1 VEVRGDVEATA
12 MATAKADLAAVA
24 ASEFADL
31 ERLWYAVDWPPGSR
45 VELIDGELVVSPT
58 GSVWHSE
65 AVYCLTVQLVKL
77 AERRNWVIHTNLTA
91 YIPPTK
97 ERLIP
102 DLMVAPRDAQPY
114 GECELFASEA
124 LLVAEVVSPWS
135 RRRDR
140 EVKPRAYAQAGVPLY
155 MLIDRFHHEPTVTL
169 FSQPSEDGYGE
180 RQVAA
185 AGEPLR
191 LPKPFGIALDT
202 ARLLG

>member
-1 VEVRGDVEATA
+1 

-31 ERLWYAVDWPPGSR
+31 ERLWYEMDWPPGSR

-58 GSVWHSE
+58 GSVWDSA
-65 AVYCLTVQLVKL
+65 AVDELMEQLFALK
-77 AERRNWVIHTNLTA
+77 RRRGWAFHTNLTA
-91 YIPPTK
+91 HIPPTR

-102 DLMVAPRDAQPY
+102 DLMIAPKGSPPFS
-114 GECELFASEA
+114 EWELLAPA
-124 LLVAEVVSPWS
+124 VLLAAEVVSPSS

-140 EVKPRAYAQAGVPLY
+140 EQKPRAYAQGGVPLY
-155 MLIDRFHHEPTVTL
+155 VLIDRFASPPAVTL
-169 FSQPSEDGYGE
+169 FSEPGEDGYG
-180 RQVAA
+180 RRLVAA

>member
-1 VEVRGDVEATA
+1 MA
-12 MATAKADLAAVA
+12 MPRTDPAAA
-24 ASEFADL
+24 AAREFAEL
-31 ERLWYAVDWPPGSR
+31 ERLWYEVDWPPGSR

-58 GSVWHSE
+58 GSVWHS
-65 AVYCLTVQLVKL
+65 AAIDKLMDQLVDLKRRHGWIFHTYLTV
-77 AERRNWVIHTNLTA
+77 H
-91 YIPPTK
+91 IPATR

-102 DLMVAPRDAQPY
+102 DLMVTSADAPPF
-114 GECELFASEA
+114 GECELLASGV

-140 EVKPRAYAQAGVPLY
+140 EVKPRAYAQGGVPLY
-155 MLIDRFHHEPTVTL
+155 LLIDRFAQPPAVTL
-169 FSQPSEDGYGE
+169 FSQPGEDGYGK
-180 RQVAA
+180 RQV